1 MMIMKLFRTLFSI
14 KKLNS
19 NGDGSSGC
27 EADDFW
33 MDIAVIAIII
43 MVMVVGMV
51 SLQCY
56 YGDGSYR

>member
-33 MDIAVIAIII
+33 MDIAVIVI
-43 MVMVVGMV
+43 MVVGMV

-56 YGDGSYR
+56 YDGGSYR